1 MLSRPGPLPS
11 GSNWLFEVKW
21 DGFHAIVS
29 TEDGLRVSS
38 RRGWDMTHTV
48 PELEAV
54 PPGLVLDGELV
65 AWRDGDPYFPDV
77 CARVLNRDLAI
88 AITLIV
94 FDVLRIDGES
104 LLGARF
110 DERRDLLVG
119 LPLRPPVSMISET
132 FADGEALFSAVC
144 EMGLEGV
151 VAKRIDSTY
160 GTSKRGWI
168 KKNPTYWR
176 RDLLER
182 EATSRKR
189 ERARAR
195 LVR

>member
-1 MLSRPGPLPS
+1 
-11 GSNWLFEVKW
+11 
-21 DGFHAIVS
+21 
-29 TEDGLRVSS
+29 
-38 RRGWDMTHTV
+38 
-48 PELEAV
+48 
-54 PPGLVLDGELV
+54 
-65 AWRDGDPYFPDV
+65 
-77 CARVLNRDLAI
+77 
-88 AITLIV
+88 
-94 FDVLRIDGES
+94 
-104 LLGARF
+104 
-110 DERRDLLVG
+110 
-119 LPLRPPVSMISET
+119 MISVT
-132 FADGEALFSAVC
+132 FADGEALFTAVC

-168 KKNPTYWR
+168 KTNPTYWR